1 MTLSEARAAAAG
13 AIRAAATAA
22 QVRRVLE
29 VDVLHERQIP
39 AIAKGLTPAHTGTRG
54 TSGPADVCVMATG
67 RRASQGIGITAVLI
81 ILDRVDLDPGWTG
94 SGRGLAV
101 HDVVAGALEG
111 LPGHGLPRLLV
122 ESSMEQLPVAV
133 QEAQAGESSIRSSDP
148 RVALHVFTLHV
159 EWPPAFPVD
168 PLATDVDSST
178 QAIRQHVGA
187 AITTGLPAGSDAQA
201 GAEEADRRE
210 AVIAGTVPRAWI
222 VLRTQRESIGGAPDF
237 VVRAPIFFR
246 DAESPPRTWSAQAVT
261 QTVVVVVHVAHR
273 TEQLADAS
281 VISIAGELEGT
292 SVIWPGVFRAR
303 VLAGGSLTTQR
314 LTGGDYAQ
322 DIRLLMFE
330 RAEWDA
336 ESGLAVARLQLSV
349 EAVDLIEPA
358 TRVVRVGT
366 LEHDAAP
373 VVPIRGRRV
382 AISATVEVRDH
393 GLAGAITATSDDTGI
408 ATVSVA
414 GQAVTVAG
422 VARGTV
428 TVVIVE
434 TVSGARRALQMRVVR

>member
-81 ILDRVDLDPGWTG
+81 ILDRVDLDPEWTG

-133 QEAQAGESSIRSSDP
+133 QEAQAGEPSIRSSDP

-168 PLATDVDSST
+168 PLASDVDSST
-178 QAIRQHVGA
+178 QAIREHVGA
-187 AITTGLPAGSDAQA
+187 AITTGLPADSDAQA

-222 VLRTQRESIGGAPDF
+222 VLRTQRESIGGAPRLRGARSDLLPRRGIAAAHL
-237 VVRAPIFFR
+237 VGAGGDPDGGRGRARGAPHRAARRRGRYPDRRRAGGHIGELAGR
-246 DAESPPRTWSAQAVT
+246 VQGPRAGG
-261 QTVVVVVHVAHR
+261 R
-273 TEQLADAS
+273 LAD
-281 VISIAGELEGT
+281 
-292 SVIWPGVFRAR
+292 
-303 VLAGGSLTTQR
+303 
-314 LTGGDYAQ
+314 
-322 DIRLLMFE
+322 
-330 RAEWDA
+330 
-336 ESGLAVARLQLSV
+336 
-349 EAVDLIEPA
+349 
-358 TRVVRVGT
+358 
-366 LEHDAAP
+366 HAAP
-373 VVPIRGRRV
+373 DRR
-382 AISATVEVRDH
+382 
-393 GLAGAITATSDDTGI
+393 
-408 ATVSVA
+408 
-414 GQAVTVAG
+414 
-422 VARGTV
+422 
-428 TVVIVE
+428 
-434 TVSGARRALQMRVVR
+434 

>member
-39 AIAKGLTPAHTGTRG
+39 AIAQGLTPAHTGTRG
-54 TSGPADVCVMATG
+54 ESGPADVCVMATG

-81 ILDRVDLDPGWTG
+81 ILDRVDLDPEWTG

-101 HDVVAGALEG
+101 HDVVAGALED

-122 ESSMEQLPVAV
+122 ESSMEQLPVEV
-133 QEAQAGESSIRSSDP
+133 QEAKDGRAPIARSDAH
-148 RVALHVFTLHV
+148 VALHVFTLHV

-168 PLATDVDSST
+168 PLATDADSAT
-178 QAIRQHVGA
+178 QAIRQHFGA
-187 AITTGLPAGSDAQA
+187 AITTGLPAGADAQA
-201 GAEEADRRE
+201 GAEEADRR
-210 AVIAGTVPRAWI
+210 AALIDGTVPRAWI
-222 VLRTQRESIGGAPDF
+222 VLRTQREAIGGAPDF
-237 VVRAPIFFR
+237 VVRDPIFFN
-246 DAESPPRTWSAQAVT
+246 DSESPSRRWSAQAVT
-261 QTVVVVVHVAHR
+261 QTVVVDIHIAHR
-273 TEQLADAS
+273 TEQLADAAG
-281 VISIAGELEGT
+281 IRIAGELEGT
-292 SVIWPGVFRAR
+292 SVTWPGAFQAR
-303 VLAGGSLTTQR
+303 VLVGGSMVTQR
-314 LTGGDYAQ
+314 LTGGDYSQ

-336 ESGLAVARLQLSV
+336 EAGLAIARLQIMV

-358 TRVVRVGT
+358 TQVVQVGT
-366 LEHDAAP
+366 LEHDAHP

-382 AISATVEVRDH
+382 AIGATVEVRDH
-393 GLAGAITATSDDTGI
+393 GLLGAITATSDDTGI

-414 GQAVTVAG
+414 GS
-422 VARGTV
+422 
-428 TVVIVE
+428 
-434 TVSGARRALQMRVVR
+434 SGDGGRRRARAPSPR